1 MARLNHRLSGVASI
15 LTAVLLI
22 ALLALST
29 TVNGFSL
36 SGNSLSSSFSQFHP
50 NRATLRPTKGS
61 NLYMGRHAVVRALT
75 KARTDGAKSKNNS
88 R

>member
-1 MARLNHRLSGVASI
+1 MASPVHVSFLSIVVI
-15 LTAVLLI
+15 IFLTAVK
-22 ALLALST
+22 SFSPSF
-29 TVNGFSL
+29 VRSFSL
-36 SGNSLSSSFSQFHP
+36 PLEVRVTS
-50 NRATLRPTKGS
+50 RPTKGS